1 MVTARLPEAAL
12 YQELAAD
19 SARLAAAGI
28 RSLDRIGDCFG
39 PGMIAHAVYSGHR
52 FAREFEEPASE
63 DLGFRTEP
71 VGLD

>member
-1 MVTARLPEAAL
+1 MENPN
-12 YQELAAD
+12 
-19 SARLAAAGI
+19 I
-28 RSLDRIGDCFG
+28 KSLERIGDCFG

-63 DLGFRTEP
+63 GLGFRTEP